1 MHLQAYPNDNQ
12 NGMSLKL
19 QARNRR
25 KEASHMNMAIM
36 DGMQDSKTYPPRI
49 RHTQMPCISTS
60 PLGPS
65 ILGFIREYSGS
76 VVSLFLFCWSCLYLD
91 GKHIFTQII

>member
-25 KEASHMNMAIM
+25 KEAGHMNMAM
-36 DGMQDSKTYPPRI
+36 DGMHDSKTYPPRI
-49 RHTQMPCISTS
+49 RHIQMPCISRS
-60 PLGPS
+60 PFGSEHTRFYQRIFGFSGISFFFFVGHVCTWTAS
-65 ILGFIREYSGS
+65 IFSH
-76 VVSLFLFCWSCLYLD
+76 
-91 GKHIFTQII
+91 K